1 MSFWKNNILS
11 STYRSIKTKLS
22 DNSLK
27 KVKRLF
33 PITFFSNIIELLGV
47 FLLFPIIQLMLK
59 PNLFEEGSIF
69 KDFFASIGIQT
80 QENAILLSFSF
91 VFLFFLFKNG
101 IVYLVTKR
109 TAKLQYQIAT
119 EIVLDSFEKHLDEN
133 HTFFSKNNNAI
144 LLRNIRQIPYEFVTF
159 VLLPFITIINE
170 IVILTIALGVI
181 LYYSPILF
189 FSMLVFSLPTLYLYT
204 RFHKKKLTEISEKK
218 DKYGGEQYRIAMQA
232 LESFVE
238 IKVFQSKKF
247 FIPKFKASSEYF
259 EETLKDSAVLNTFSP
274 KITETVAIGSILL
287 IVIVG
292 AIFKIEPETLSS
304 FLILFVVGSFRI
316 LPSLNKIT
324 LSLNYMKGNKH
335 VIDLLPDHEKKK
347 KTNIKQS
354 ELIFKKAIQ
363 FNNLSFKYNT
373 TNQNVFSEIDF
384 KIDKGARIGIIGESG
399 AGKTTFLALLLRF
412 YKETTGNIS
421 IDDTKLSESN
431 LASWYN
437 LISYVPQ
444 SVRLIDGDI
453 AQNIAFGVEDNEID
467 YDKIERIINQVHL
480 KSFVDALPLG
490 VKNTLGENNT
500 DISGGQKQRIGLAR
514 ALYHGGEILILD
526 EATSALDQ
534 DTERNIME
542 EINALKNYTV
552 IFVTHR
558 KSALEKFD
566 KVYEIKNGQFIEQ

>member
-1 MSFWKNNILS
+1 
-11 STYRSIKTKLS
+11 
-22 DNSLK
+22 
-27 KVKRLF
+27 
-33 PITFFSNIIELLGV
+33 
-47 FLLFPIIQLMLK
+47 
-59 PNLFEEGSIF
+59 
-69 KDFFASIGIQT
+69 
-80 QENAILLSFSF
+80 
-91 VFLFFLFKNG
+91 
-101 IVYLVTKR
+101 
-109 TAKLQYQIAT
+109 
-119 EIVLDSFEKHLDEN
+119 
-133 HTFFSKNNNAI
+133 
-144 LLRNIRQIPYEFVTF
+144 
-159 VLLPFITIINE
+159 
-170 IVILTIALGVI
+170 
-181 LYYSPILF
+181 
-189 FSMLVFSLPTLYLYT
+189 
-204 RFHKKKLTEISEKK
+204 
-218 DKYGGEQYRIAMQA
+218 
-232 LESFVE
+232 
-238 IKVFQSKKF
+238 
-247 FIPKFKASSEYF
+247 
-259 EETLKDSAVLNTFSP
+259 
-274 KITETVAIGSILL
+274 
-287 IVIVG
+287 
-292 AIFKIEPETLSS
+292 
-304 FLILFVVGSFRI
+304 